1 MRATTRLA
9 ITFLACAALLWAAPR
24 SRGLAPGA
32 VGLALQALLSA
43 ALFVALALGLAGIP
57 AGPRG
62 TTARRLGLGPGRLP
76 RSTVALLCL
85 GSLSLSSALDAAIRM
100 LELHGKGQLGAIER
114 QLSGTRGPELAF
126 AVLAIAIGSAL
137 AEELFFRG
145 LVQRGLER
153 ALARALPGAARA
165 AVALAVA
172 GGALA
177 FAAAHGDR
185 IHSPAA
191 FVLGLYFGTIT
202 WLARSVRA
210 AALCHVVNN
219 TAAVV
224 GLALATGQA
233 GPPGARI
240 AAGAAVAAAA
250 LALAFRTAHRP
261 GAAPPGPPAPFSGGL
276 DRPTGE
282 P

>member
-1 MRATTRLA
+1 VPVPTRLLV
-9 ITFLACAALLWAAPR
+9 TFLACAALLWAAPR
-24 SRGLAPGA
+24 ARGLAPGA

-43 ALFVALALGLAGIP
+43 SLFVALAAGLAGVP

-62 TTARRLGLGPGRLP
+62 TAARRLGLGPGRVP
-76 RSTVALLCL
+76 RWSVALLCV
-85 GSLSLSSALDAAIRM
+85 GSLALSSALDAAIRM
-100 LELHGKGQLGAIER
+100 LELKGQGQLGAIER
-114 QLSGTRGPELAF
+114 QLEGTRGPELAF
-126 AVLAIAIGSAL
+126 ALLAIAIGSAL

-145 LVQRGLER
+145 LVQRALER
-153 ALARALPGAARA
+153 GLARALPRA
-165 AVALAVA
+165 AGALAVT

-191 FVLGLYFGTIT
+191 LVLGLYFGTMT

-210 AALCHVVNN
+210 AAVCHVVNN
-219 TAAVV
+219 TAAVL
-224 GLALATGQA
+224 GLALAADQTGS
-233 GPPGARI
+233 PEVRI

-250 LALAFRTAHRP
+250 LALAFR
-261 GAAPPGPPAPFSGGL
+261 AARAAGGTDPVAPGPPAPFSGGP